1 MIDPYSVFVGQLN
14 PDIVTKE
21 AVLERF
27 GKYGDVLDCNLV
39 VKPGKFGELNTLSK
53 CDLKAYSVLIGL
65 GRTAFAFIKYDDH
78 LSATRAIDQEVRP
91 CFPRYISTN

>member
-39 VKPGKFGELNTLSK
+39 VKPGKFGELNT
-53 CDLKAYSVLIGL
+53 
-65 GRTAFAFIKYDDH
+65 
-78 LSATRAIDQEVRP
+78 
-91 CFPRYISTN
+91 ISI